1 MIFCHVIHAPHM
13 MHASNMGYMGHIHM
27 FHTMKKG
34 MKELCLIFAHNTL
47 NNVKRQSLICYKDGL
62 YKMIVDHKL

>member
-34 MKELCLIFAHNTL
+34 MKALCLIFAHKSL
-47 NNVKRQSLICYKDGL
+47 NNVKGQSLIC
-62 YKMIVDHKL
+62 